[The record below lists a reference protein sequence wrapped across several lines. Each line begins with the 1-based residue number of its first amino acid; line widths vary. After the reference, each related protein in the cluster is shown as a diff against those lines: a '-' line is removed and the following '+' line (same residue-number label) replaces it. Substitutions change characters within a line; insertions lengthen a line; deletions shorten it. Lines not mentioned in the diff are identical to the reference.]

1 LAAFKKDGVMGVLVF
16 VLVLVNLD
24 VSGALGKNMVVFG
37 RKGGA
42 GLARWRLELWA
53 KPVALLK
60 PSGLCRGCHRV
71 CPKSSIKVRFN
82 HAKHHE
88 LWAW

>member
-1 LAAFKKDGVMGVLVF
+1 
-16 VLVLVNLD
+16 
-24 VSGALGKNMVVFG
+24 MVVFG

-71 CPKSSIKVRFN
+71 CPKSSIKVSV
-82 HAKHHE
+82 
-88 LWAW
+88 WARNRPPEFLDIEATADLNAVRSVKFARDAC